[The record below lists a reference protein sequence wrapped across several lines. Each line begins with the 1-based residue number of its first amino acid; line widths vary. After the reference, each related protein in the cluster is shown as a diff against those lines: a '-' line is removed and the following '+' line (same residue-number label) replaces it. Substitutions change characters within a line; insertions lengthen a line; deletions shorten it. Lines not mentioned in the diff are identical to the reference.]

1 MNTFCLGS
9 GAIALWPAMHSFLF
23 IYYKPAKFNDYWL
36 FWKRIPPL
44 TTSLMLLGCVNGKML
59 YCEQNGIMHDC
70 LKRLIQWTC
79 WMASRNYFSFFSE
92 SHSQGQ
98 SEYVLLCGKVICLFL
113 CVKFSILFLNWCS
126 QTVLRMLY
134 GKGTLYYHFVSIS
147 DCHCIKTNGLPIFC
161 WRLIL
166 SLIGFW
172 LILHCFFDFYHN
184 FFIM

>member
-9 GAIALWPAMHSFLF
+9 GTVALWPAMRSFLF
-23 IYYKPAKFNDYWL
+23 IYYKPAKFNDCFESL
-36 FWKRIPPL
+36 M
-44 TTSLMLLGCVNGKML
+44 SLMLLDCVNGKML
-59 YCEQNGIMHDC
+59 YCEQNGLMHDC

-79 WMASRNYFSFFSE
+79 WMASRNYYSFFSE
-92 SHSQGQ
+92 SHSQAQ
-98 SEYVLLCGKVICLFL
+98 SEYVLLCGKVICFF
-113 CVKFSILFLNWCS
+113 CVKFLILFLNWCS

-166 SLIGFW
+166 SLIGF
-172 LILHCFFDFYHN
+172 
-184 FFIM
+184 